1 MNPPHYVE
9 GDELRDALWL
19 QIRKILMEEW
29 DPIGVCG
36 EPNATNEYDSYIPK
50 LKALLRA
57 ASGVDPVLDY
67 LDWVASERMGFT
79 SQREQ
84 GRAAAESLCKLNL
97 TEHR

>member
-1 MNPPHYVE
+1 MTSPHYVE

-19 QIRKILMEEW
+19 AVRKILMEEW

-50 LKALLRA
+50 LKAFLVAR
-57 ASGVDPVLDY
+57 SGIDPILDS

-84 GRAAAESLCKLNL
+84 RRPAAESLCKLKV
-97 TEHR
+97 